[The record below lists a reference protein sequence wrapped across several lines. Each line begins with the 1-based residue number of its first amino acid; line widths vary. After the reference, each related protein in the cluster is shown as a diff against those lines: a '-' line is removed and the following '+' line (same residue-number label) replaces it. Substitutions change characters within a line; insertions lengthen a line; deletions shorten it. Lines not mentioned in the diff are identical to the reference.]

1 MKNYEEFY
9 DFMDRYT
16 EFYDEVLEKEKEK
29 LEALSSDDLAQ
40 INRILS
46 EYQVLVKKTEQYEKK
61 RMELF
66 KELGLENM
74 TFRAIV
80 ESESGDCREELEDLF
95 YRFREAVVKTK
106 EYNNKSLEI
115 VRENVKTLGNINYDE
130 GDPACYDKRGTVPE
144 RQFSSMNLLDKK
156 A

>member
-130 GDPACYDKRGTVPE
+130 GDPACYNKHGTVPE
-144 RQFSSMNLLDKK
+144 KRFSSMNLLDKK

>member
-1 MKNYEEFY
+1 MKNYDEFY
-9 DFMDRYT
+9 DFMEQYT
-16 EFYDEVLEKEKEK
+16 EFYNEVLEVEREKAD
-29 LEALSSDDLAQ
+29 ALLSNDLTL
-40 INRILS
+40 INEVLA
-46 EYQVLVKKTEQYEKK
+46 EYQVWVKRTEQYEH
-61 RMELF
+61 RRQEMF
-66 KELGLENM
+66 KELGLEGKS
-74 TFRAIV
+74 FRAII
-80 ESESGDCREELEDLF
+80 ESETGDCREELEDLF